1 MQRLLAVLIAATGL
15 LLSACASER
24 KSEIA
29 QSEWEKV
36 IALRGEA
43 RDFLRELQK
52 NEFNSRTGAGPDE
65 RADIFARYQ
74 NLFSEANIE
83 LLQRVEDS
91 FEPGPDE
98 RKFRRLRLFLIES
111 RIRAALL
118 PERQYLEEMLSG
130 YRFNLNDRT
139 YSLPQASRVLAESP
153 DRTLREQ
160 LYENLLPLLQ
170 RENAVRRR
178 VLELTDSALY
188 HFGYGSILSFVEEK
202 LDVDYAALATQAQ
215 EFLTA
220 SDSLFRALAEDLVP
234 QLAGIKLNNLRGYDI
249 AYLMNADPLGAL
261 FHPDSLPPIVA
272 RTLRAW
278 HLPPDTLI
286 LIQIVVDSSD
296 FGGRS
301 STYAIAPPSDLRI
314 IVTCPRGS
322 AHFHEYYHE
331 LGHALGYLY
340 SQERELELA
349 QLGSVAVSEA
359 SAFALEDLLLEPR
372 YLTETL
378 TMAPAAARRYVRL
391 AAFQRLLLLRR
402 LCADVLFEQVLFSEA
417 ENIQAEYEQSHRQLF
432 GFEWSAVDREM
443 YLRGI
448 GEETAAEYLQG
459 LGLAAA
465 LQNFATENLGDD
477 YFRQPDY
484 GNLLKE
490 FWSFGR
496 RLSASQ
502 LSVQLDLGSLD
513 PNTTLKHLRR
523 LTQP

>member
-1 MQRLLAVLIAATGL
+1 MQRLLAVLIATTWL
-15 LLSACASER
+15 LLSGCASER

-52 NEFNSRTGAGPDE
+52 NEFDSRTGAGSDE
-65 RADIFARYQ
+65 RADIFGRYDD
-74 NLFSEANIE
+74 LFSETNIE
-83 LLQRVEDS
+83 LVQRVEDS

-118 PERQYLEEMLSG
+118 PERLYLEEMVAG

-139 YSLPQASRVLAESP
+139 YSLPEASRLLAESP
-153 DRTLREQ
+153 DRSLRER

-202 LDVDYAALATQAQ
+202 LDVDYAALAAQAQ
-215 EFLTA
+215 EFLAA

-234 QLAGIKLNNLRGYDI
+234 QLAGIRLNNLRGYDI
-249 AYLMNADPLGAL
+249 PYLMNADPLAAL
-261 FHPDSLPPIVA
+261 FHPDSLPTIVA
-272 RTLRAW
+272 GTLSAL
-278 HLPPDTLI
+278 HLPPDTLGFF
-286 LIQIVVDSSD
+286 QIVVDSSD
-296 FGGRS
+296 LSGRS
-301 STYAIAPPSDLRI
+301 STYAIAVPNDLRI
-314 IVTCPRGS
+314 ILAHHRGS
-322 AHFHEYYHE
+322 RYFHEYFHE

-372 YLTETL
+372 YLTATL
-378 TMAPAAARRYVRL
+378 AMAPADAQRYARL

-417 ENIQAEYEQSHRQLF
+417 ENIQAEYELSHRQLF

-448 GEETAAEYLQG
+448 GEENAVEYLQG
-459 LGLAAA
+459 LWLAGA
-465 LQNFATENLGDD
+465 LRDFATENISDD
-477 YFRQPDY
+477 YFRHPDY

-496 RLSASQ
+496 RLSAGQ
-502 LSVQLDLGSLD
+502 LAAQLDLGSLD
-513 PNTTLKHLRR
+513 PSATLKDLRR